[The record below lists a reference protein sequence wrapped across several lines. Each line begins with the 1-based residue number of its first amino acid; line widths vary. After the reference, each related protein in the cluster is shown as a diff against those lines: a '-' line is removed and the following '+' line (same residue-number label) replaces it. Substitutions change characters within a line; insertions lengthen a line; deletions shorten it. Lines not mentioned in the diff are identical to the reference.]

1 MNVCVILTKIMIGR
15 EEVWKSEI
23 RVWAA
28 NLLRNL
34 AMIILVMDIE
44 TRDLRNFYLGLCT
57 IILRMG
63 FN

>member
-1 MNVCVILTKIMIGR
+1 MIGR